1 LQISNHQDTIVALS
15 TPAGAGA
22 IAVIRLNGSSALVIL
37 KCIFQSQKEGII
49 YNANRTYFGSIMKN
63 NMVIDEVVMSSYH
76 APKSYTGEDMVEI
89 CCHGSNFIIQ
99 EIMNLCIANGA
110 RNAMPG
116 EFTQRAYLNGK
127 LDLSQAESV
136 ADLIASENDAQH
148 KMAMGMMRGGFSDE
162 LKEMR
167 EALINF
173 ASLLELELDF
183 SEEDVVFANRDEFK
197 KLLNDIENRVG
208 ILKDSFA
215 YGNAIK
221 KGIPVAIVGK
231 PNSGKS
237 TLLNTFL
244 NEDKAIVSEIAG
256 TTRDVIE
263 DIIHINGM
271 PYRLIDTA
279 GLRETTDTI
288 EQFGIAKTK
297 QKTKEASIVLL
308 LVDIAERIDDIIAQY
323 QNLNLDI
330 HQQGIIVI
338 NKIDAGNLS
347 VCDAYD
353 IEEAIATKTKLPA
366 IAISAK
372 QNLHID
378 KLGKLI
384 NELHQKNNAQASNIV
399 ISNVRHYE
407 ALQNII
413 EVIVRIKEGM
423 QANISSEFVAIDV
436 RECLRYIGNITGEI
450 EVDRDIL
457 GTIFGKFCIGK

>member
-1 LQISNHQDTIVALS
+1 LQISNHRDTIVALS
-15 TPAGAGA
+15 TSAGSGA
-22 IAVIRLNGSSALVIL
+22 IAVIRLNGSSALDIL
-37 KCIFQSQKEGII
+37 SCIFQSPKDGVI
-49 YNANRTYFGSIMKN
+49 YKANRIYFGRIMKN
-63 NMVIDEVVMSSYH
+63 NEVVDEVVMSSYH

-89 CCHGSNFIIQ
+89 CCHGSNYIIQ
-99 EIMNLCIANGA
+99 EIMSLCIANGA
-110 RNAMPG
+110 RQATAG

-136 ADLIASENDAQH
+136 ADLIASENNAQH
-148 KMAMGMMRGGFSDE
+148 KMAMGMMRGGFSIE
-162 LKEMR
+162 LKNMR
-167 EALINF
+167 DALINF
-173 ASLLELELDF
+173 AALLELELDF
-183 SEEDVVFANRDEFK
+183 SEEDVVFANREEFRT
-197 KLLNDIENRVG
+197 LLHDIEKRVC

-271 PYRLIDTA
+271 PFRLIDTA

-288 EQFGIAKTK
+288 EQFGIAKTR

-308 LVDIAERIDDIIAQY
+308 LVDIAEHIEDIIEQY
-323 QNLNLDI
+323 NNLNLDA

-338 NKIDAGNLS
+338 NKIDTGSLS

-353 IEEAIATKTKLPA
+353 VEEAIATKTKLPVL
-366 IAISAK
+366 AISAK

-384 NELHQKNNAQASNIV
+384 NELHQKNNAPTGNIV
-399 ISNVRHYE
+399 ISNIRHYE
-407 ALQNII
+407 ALKNILI
-413 EVIVRIKEGM
+413 VIDRIKENM
-423 QANISSEFVAIDV
+423 LANISSEFVAMDV

-450 EVDRDIL
+450 EIDRDIL